1 MMTRPVEIHQMHL
14 KPADFFERN
23 PALDVP
29 ALKNPTSVLV
39 GCCSTEP
46 YSKYKG
52 EGGHTHVNGG
62 AVQSMPMSHMQGSGA
77 VDAATAGAKIDTNGL
92 SGKMRNLTTG

>member
-1 MMTRPVEIHQMHL
+1 MHL

-39 GCCSTEP
+39 GCCGTKLPSQPTR
-46 YSKYKG
+46 
-52 EGGHTHVNGG
+52 EGHGYANGG
-62 AVQSMPMSHMQGSGA
+62 DVQSNAMSHMQGSGA
-77 VDAATAGAKIDTNGL
+77 VLAASTGAKIDTNGMD
-92 SGKMRNLTTG
+92 GKMNGLTVG